1 MDYIEKL
8 YLVAKEDALWVKGV
22 IIYKT
27 GQGPARAGVSY
38 VVKVAELISDAAE
51 QS

>member
-1 MDYIEKL
+1 M
-8 YLVAKEDALWVKGV
+8 VAKDDPLWVKGV

-38 VVKVAELISDAAE
+38 VVKVAELVKASDE